1 MTNRTEPTMTK
12 PAAHAEPL
20 PVQLVE
26 AQALVYIVFAVA
38 GLITVL
44 CCFWVRSS
52 AWGLLRVFLFFLC
65 PVALATG
72 MYMAVRRGRFAW
84 FLLPNCATL
93 FPLLSIGIERTR
105 FSDVDVYP
113 ILVFTVLFVA
123 PIILLSLP
131 ASRRWTKEES
141 ADCKKSH
148 RGCLFAVSILWLL
161 AIAGV
166 FVGASS
172 DGRSGSMAAQA
183 RELHKAMVDNML
195 SHETGG
201 EWIDPSS
208 CSNSTQFIEALLGKN
223 ETDGVKHANAWSIAI
238 NPPDDDDSFPIMI
251 SSNIDVAELLCPS
264 DARNPIELT
273 CPKKWGGDRFNGW
286 REFVVIVRKG
296 GASQIIKA
304 KYATPYLIFN
314 GRMPKLDP
322 NTYFLT
328 PAGRVDFSGHSKP
341 RCTYMER

>member
-1 MTNRTEPTMTK
+1 MADHAEPTMTK
-12 PAAHAEPL
+12 PATHAEPL

-44 CCFWVRSS
+44 CCFWAQSS
-52 AWGLLRVFLFFLC
+52 AWSLLGAFVLFLC

-84 FLLPNCATL
+84 FLWPNCTTL
-93 FPLLSIGIERTR
+93 FPLLFIGIVRTR
-105 FSDVDVYP
+105 FYDVDVYP
-113 ILVFTVLFVA
+113 ILVFSVLFVV

-131 ASRRWTKEES
+131 ASRRWAKEKS
-141 ADCKKSH
+141 ADCKKRH

-161 AIAGV
+161 AIVGI

-172 DGRSGSMAAQA
+172 DGRSGSMVAHA
-183 RELHKAMVDNML
+183 RELHKAMVANML
-195 SHETGG
+195 SHEAGG
-201 EWIDPSS
+201 VWIDPSS
-208 CSNSTQFIEALLGKN
+208 YSNSTQFIEALLGRN
-223 ETDGVKHANAWSIAI
+223 GTDGVKHANIWSIAI
-238 NPPDDDDSFPIMI
+238 NPPGDDDSFPVMI

-273 CPKKWGGDRFNGW
+273 CQKKWGGGSFNGW
-286 REFVVIVRKG
+286 RKFAVIVRKG
-296 GASQIIKA
+296 GASQIINA

-314 GRMPKLDP
+314 GRMPKLGP

-328 PAGRVDFSGHSKP
+328 PTGRVDFSGHYK
-341 RCTYMER
+341 